1 MMRTIANVLFGIALS
16 FVVAL
21 AGRVLFGTIP
31 EVPIWRVL
39 FFGLASGDLIGYFI
53 GPSRG
58 VRVVGDAPRAIVPRR
73 HRYQPTN
80 SGDSSLP
87 GRDRLI

>member
-1 MMRTIANVLFGIALS
+1 MMRTIADVLFGIALS

-39 FFGLASGDLIGYFI
+39 FFGLASGYLIGYFVASS
-53 GPSRG
+53 GG

-80 SGDSSLP
+80 GGDSPPTS
-87 GRDRLI
+87 RDRLV